1 MSEKITDTFDTTA
14 DLDKAIDTEIKKL
27 KAEGFSKAAIC
38 ERSFEIEDTAKANLL
53 KLRPAF

>member
-14 DLDKAIDTEIKKL
+14 DLDKAIYTEIKKL

-53 KLRPAF
+53 KPKLAF